1 MIGTVLSSLAVVI
14 LAIEF
19 LISSQFWSLAIHQ
32 GLESKYAFLY
42 FEDFNTAVNNFHSE
56 IMALLPII
64 FLLCAIYLALY
75 LFLSDK
81 PEFMQTAYKG
91 ITSIIIFFLSELF
104 LNKLSFLVQYG
115 SSFLLS
121 LSPHWAFY
129 FSESYMLS
137 NIHYFSSGSN
147 SVMEIIL
154 DGIYVSSSISVLFFL
169 MVRVAILIV
178 LYLVLPLITPLYFIG
193 HLKGYVF
200 RFWTLYLQLLFSP
213 IIILFVLYLYINF
226 TGNFFIQMGFL
237 LLLTILPSSFIY
249 SAYRMGS
256 GRSGLGTSFL
266 MWSGMDV
273 LSGGV
278 GLGLRAGNRI
288 RANSKEK
295 LREVAPEL
303 HMGNILGLTNR
314 GKEDYEQR

>member
-1 MIGTVLSSLAVVI
+1 MII
-14 LAIEF
+14 LTIEF
-19 LISSQFWSLAIHQ
+19 LISSQFWGLAIHD
-32 GLESKYAFLY
+32 GLESKYTFLY
-42 FEDFNTAVNNFHSE
+42 FEDFNRAVSNLHSE

-81 PEFMQTAYKG
+81 PEFMQIAYKG
-91 ITSIIIFFLSELF
+91 ISSIIIFFLSELF
-104 LNKLSFLVQYG
+104 LNKLSIFVQYG

-129 FSESYMLS
+129 FSESYMIS

-193 HLKGYVF
+193 HLKSYVL
-200 RFWTLYLQLLFSP
+200 RFWTLYLQLLVSP
-213 IIILFVLYLYINF
+213 LIILFVLYLYINF

-256 GRSGLGTSFL
+256 GRSGLASSFL
-266 MWSGMDV
+266 MWSGFDV
-273 LSGGV
+273 MSGGV
-278 GLGLRAGNRI
+278 QLGLKTGNMM

-295 LREVAPEL
+295 LKEVAPEL
-303 HMGNILGLTNR
+303 HMGNLLGLTNR
-314 GKEDYEQR
+314 GKEEYEQR